1 MGRILAHYGPRRGEA
16 SDAAT
21 PAIPG
26 RWMVASLGLSALTVI
41 LLLVSDRLGLAPR
54 TPGAELKVAWFGLL
68 VIVRLALRNPATP
81 MQRRLRDFAEDAL
94 LFTAIAL
101 LGVLA
106 SYAVAARTHGFVDAA
121 LVRWDAALH
130 FDWIAWYREV
140 IAHPVLQ
147 QLGEAAYQAIYVSP
161 FLLLGWFAWDGR
173 RFEARRFLLAFWLAE
188 VLTLVLFRSFPA
200 EGPLAFLWR
209 GPIPYMPTS
218 ALYQHQLIPALRL
231 HRVEGIDM
239 GDLRGLV
246 CAPSFHTASAV
257 LYMWGAWPV
266 RWLRRVVVPLNC
278 AMLLA
283 TPIEGTHYLSDMLAG
298 AAVAG
303 IAIIAV
309 EAALRWTGHHP
320 GLWRSTAF
328 ALLNPERGAA

>member
-1 MGRILAHYGPRRGEA
+1 MLQHYGSRRDNAPHGT
-16 SDAAT
+16 S

-26 RWMVASLGLSALTVI
+26 HWMAASLGLSALTVV
-41 LLLVSDRLGLAPR
+41 LLLASDRLGLAPR
-54 TPGAELKVAWFGLL
+54 TPGAELKVVWFCGLSM
-68 VIVRLALRNPATP
+68 VRLGLRNPASLL
-81 MQRRLRDFAEDAL
+81 QQRLRDFAEDAL
-94 LFTAIAL
+94 LFTATAL

-106 SYAVAARTHGFVDAA
+106 SYALAARTHGFVDAV
-121 LVRWDAALH
+121 LVRGDAALH
-130 FDWIAWYREV
+130 FDWVAWYRGV
-140 IAHPVLQ
+140 IAHPLLR
-147 QLGEAAYQAIYVSP
+147 QLGEAAYAAIYVSP
-161 FLLLGWFAWDGR
+161 FVLLGWFAWAGQ

-188 VLTLVLFRSFPA
+188 VLTLVLFREFPA

-257 LYMWGAWPV
+257 LYMWAAWPIARL
-266 RWLRRVVVPLNC
+266 RWVLVPLNC

-298 AAVAG
+298 AVVAG
-303 IAIIAV
+303 CAIVAV
-309 EAALRWTGHHP
+309 VLALRWTGRRRHDRP
-320 GLWRSTAF
+320 ELPLAF
-328 ALLNPERGAA
+328 ARTSQPG